1 MRIWIRK
8 TLMVGLVAMAFAPA
22 AAMADGGTIVFSG
35 AVVEPTCSVGAQR
48 IGDAQG
54 AAAAPVR
61 FRCSEGANATPGQ
74 LAQTY
79 ALSVNDTVGTPLA
92 SDPLIVY
99 FAQYLSAQPKLVTQ
113 TYD

>member
-8 TLMVGLVAMAFAPA
+8 TLVAGLVAMAFAPA

-35 AVVEPTCSVGAQR
+35 RIVEPTCSASSQR

-54 AAAAPVR
+54 ANAAHR
-61 FRCSEGANATPGQ
+61 YRCSEGAHPTPGQ
-74 LAQTY
+74 LAQSY
-79 ALSVNDTVGTPLA
+79 ALSVSDTVGTPLA

>member
-8 TLMVGLVAMAFAPA
+8 TLVAGLVAMTFAPA

-35 AVVEPTCSVGAQR
+35 SIVEPTCGASAQR
-48 IGDAQG
+48 IDAAQDAQ
-54 AAAAPVR
+54 APHR
-61 FRCSEGANATPGQ
+61 YRCSEADHPTPGQ
-74 LAQTY
+74 LAQSY
-79 ALSVNDTVGTPLA
+79 ALSVSDTIGTPLA

-99 FAQYLSAQPKLVTQ
+99 FGQYLSAQPKLVTQ

>member
-54 AAAAPVR
+54 AVSPVR
-61 FRCSEGANATPGQ
+61 FHCSERANATPGQ
-74 LAQTY
+74 LAQSY
-79 ALSVNDTVGTPLA
+79 ALSVSSTSGTPLA

>member
-8 TLMVGLVAMAFAPA
+8 TLVVGLVAMALAPA

-35 AVVEPTCSVGAQR
+35 AVVEPTCSVGAER
-48 IGDAQG
+48 IGSAQG
-54 AAAAPVR
+54 AVAPVR
-61 FRCSEGANATPGQ
+61 FHCSERANATPGQ
-74 LAQTY
+74 LAQSY
-79 ALSVNDTVGTPLA
+79 ALSVNNTVGTPLA

-99 FAQYLSAQPKLVTQ
+99 FAQYLSAQPTLVTQ